1 MNSSIDNLL
10 DTLVTELPLLAA
22 IDPSLVWW
30 APIAAFG
37 LAVALFGFAS
47 LLFSR
52 ATAQPDSDIDPL
64 DAPPSE
70 GCFGALTPALAAQLP
85 ESEKETRDFKK
96 LLRTAGMYEQHS
108 LTTIYALRFVLLF
121 VPLVTAGVFAV
132 LADEKYTWAIMIAG
146 VFTAGGL
153 SIVPRLYVF
162 FRRRARQ
169 RRIRRGLADTIDM
182 LSMCIDGGLGFHHSV
197 EYVADQLTSYPDLAE
212 ELRILKRQAEVGSI
226 EQALEDFA
234 ARIDMQEIRQLAAL
248 LGRGTK
254 MGTQLSGS
262 LMSQA
267 DHLRTRRRQNA
278 MLQANKTPVKLVLP
292 MMFCFAPAA
301 LILLTSPALL
311 ELKEFLVPT
320 DGVGIHASDTTF
332 GTGGVL
338 DTMQGLNQ
346 DIAPPAYEPS
356 YQP

>member
-1 MNSSIDNLL
+1 
-10 DTLVTELPLLAA
+10 
-22 IDPSLVWW
+22 
-30 APIAAFG
+30 
-37 LAVALFGFAS
+37 
-47 LLFSR
+47 
-52 ATAQPDSDIDPL
+52 
-64 DAPPSE
+64 
-70 GCFGALTPALAAQLP
+70 
-85 ESEKETRDFKK
+85 
-96 LLRTAGMYEQHS
+96 MYEPHS
-108 LTTIYALRFVLLF
+108 VTTIYALRFVLLF
-121 VPLVTAGVFAV
+121 VPLVITGVCAV
-132 LADEKYTWAIMIAG
+132 LADEKYTVAIVVAG
-146 VFTAGGL
+146 VFAAAGL

-182 LSMCIDGGLGFHHSV
+182 LSMCIDGGLGFHHSL

-234 ARIDMQEIRQLAAL
+234 ARLDMTEIRQLCAL

-254 MGTQLSGS
+254 LGTQLSGS
-262 LMSQA
+262 LMNQA

-292 MMFCFAPAA
+292 LMFCFAPAA

-311 ELKEFLVPT
+311 ELKEFLAPT
-320 DGVGIHASDTTF
+320 EGVGIYDSDTTF

-338 DTMQGLNQ
+338 DAMQGLNQ
-346 DIAPPAYEPS
+346 DTGPPAMEPS